1 MLLITFEFTLHNKLI
16 VVQKNERSKQ
26 KQKQAKQNKGKKQ
39 NKKRICEFWKL
50 D

>member
-16 VVQKNERSKQ
+16 VVQKNETSKQ